1 MGANC
6 CKCCQGS
13 VESVHNSTALTL
25 ADIEVQATADL
36 EVQATDLREV
46 TVEETRDVAGPS
58 EPNPPSPTLRPS
70 QVEEISKSVCVGETS
85 NTKESPKNLV
95 QDRLSSYEAS
105 NILWSTGFFSD
116 PIPSGFYS
124 VIPVDRLQLFKSIP
138 TMEVINALGK
148 ERFKADAICV
158 DLKNDIQLVMI
169 MEFFIKSVKGKD
181 SKEVI
186 KKTAVMVADV
196 YRIKTPLQSPARTVR
211 SFQIHGFPLLGKIK
225 HGSCRARAILFKVL
239 ADAVGLESKLV
250 VGFPSDLRSSASVDS
265 CNHMSVVVEHNN
277 VEMLVDLKRC
287 PGQLTP
293 FSPKA
298 VYMAHIST
306 AWQTD
311 FVDNDS
317 CVSPLEPNSPMERSC
332 PPSVLQSGLSRS
344 LSAPNIAT
352 EFFWRKVIKEQ
363 PPADFSCNSDG
374 GAESESKRIR
384 RRRMKT
390 PDLNADVSRAV
401 ELMMQRDFL
410 KERGDDDSSPCSPD
424 DVSSFQLDSHDQVS
438 GERST
443 LNRQKAISFPS
454 SPRSYQI
461 QPSERSEPSR
471 KKISQIWNEVLESP
485 MFQNNPLLPYEQWN
499 INFSDLTVGAFVGSG
514 SSGVVCRGIW
524 NKTEVAIKMLFGQ
537 QLTAENMKDFC
548 NEISILSR
556 LRHPNV
562 ILFLGAC
569 TKPPQLSMITE
580 YMNRG
585 SLYDI
590 LRTRKKGLSWE
601 RKLKILSD
609 ICRGLMGI
617 HQMGIV
623 HRDLKSA
630 NCLLNKGIVKIC
642 DFGLSRMKNGTTVE
656 DTEAAGTPEWM
667 APELIRNEPVTEKC
681 DIFSFGVIMWELCTL
696 SQPWKGVP
704 KEKVI
709 HIVANEGAR
718 LTLPEGPLR
727 QLIADCWLEPEQR
740 PSCKE
745 IMHRLKTCKFPIC

>member
-46 TVEETRDVAGPS
+46 TVEETGDDAGPS
-58 EPNPPSPTLRPS
+58 EPNPPSPTSRPS
-70 QVEEISKSVCVGETS
+70 QVEEISKSVVCVGETS
-85 NTKESPKNLV
+85 NTNESPKNLV

-124 VIPVDRLQLFKSIP
+124 VIPVERLQLFKSIP

-148 ERFKADAICV
+148 ERFKADVICV

-225 HGSCRARAILFKVL
+225 HGSCRVRAILFKVL

-277 VEMLVDLKRC
+277 VDMLVDLKRC

-317 CVSPLEPNSPMERSC
+317 CVSPLEPNSPVERSC

-363 PPADFSCNSDG
+363 PPADF
-374 GAESESKRIR
+374 
-384 RRRMKT
+384 
-390 PDLNADVSRAV
+390 RAV

-461 QPSERSEPSR
+461 QSFERSEPSR

-485 MFQNNPLLPYEQWN
+485 MFQNKPLLPYEQWN
-499 INFSDLTVGAFVGSG
+499 INFSELTVGAFVGSG

-590 LRTRKKGLSWE
+590 LRTRKKGLSWQ

-642 DFGLSRMKNGTTVE
+642 DFGLSRMMNGTTVE

-696 SQPWKGVP
+696 SKPWKGVP

>member
-25 ADIEVQATADL
+25 ADLEVQATADL

-46 TVEETRDVAGPS
+46 TVEETRDDAGPS

-124 VIPVDRLQLFKSIP
+124 VIPVERLQLFKSIP

-148 ERFKADAICV
+148 ERFKADVICV

-225 HGSCRARAILFKVL
+225 HGSCRVRAILFKVL

-277 VEMLVDLKRC
+277 VDMLVDLKRC

-317 CVSPLEPNSPMERSC
+317 CVSPLEPNSPVERSC

-374 GAESESKRIR
+374 GAESESKRTR
-384 RRRMKT
+384 RRLIL
-390 PDLNADVSRAV
+390 DLNADISRAV

-461 QPSERSEPSR
+461 QSFERSEPSR

-485 MFQNNPLLPYEQWN
+485 MFQNKPLLPYEQWN
-499 INFSDLTVGAFVGSG
+499 INFSELTVGAFVGSG

-590 LRTRKKGLSWE
+590 LRTRKKGLSWQ

-642 DFGLSRMKNGTTVE
+642 DFGLSRMMNGTTVE

-696 SQPWKGVP
+696 SKPWKGVP

-727 QLIADCWLEPEQR
+727 QLIAECWLEPEQR